1 MKKVLVVH
9 YSQSGQLSRV
19 AEHFTQPL
27 VDAPDIDV
35 RFEAL
40 VPCEPFPFPWPILR
54 FFDAM
59 PECVYLD
66 PPRLMP
72 LTVDDS
78 ESFDLVILAYQ
89 VWFLSPSLPATAFL
103 KSDSAQRLLR
113 GKPVITLIACRNM
126 WLMAQEE
133 VKNLL
138 SGMGARLVGN
148 VALVDEAGS
157 IWSFLAT
164 PIWVLTGRKGPLLG
178 GLVPRAG
185 VAEAEIRACRRFG
198 ERILERFR
206 AAAPMD
212 MDLLT
217 NLGAVQVDETLISSE
232 KMGRRGFRIWG
243 KLLRKV
249 GPPGSNRRKPILIA
263 YFIFLLTF
271 ILTFVPISML
281 IQKLLA
287 PRTKM
292 RIAEQKR
299 YFSQPSGSEF
309 ADPAQQ
315 P

>member
-40 VPCEPFPFPWPILR
+40 VPYEPFPFPWPILR

-66 PPRLMP
+66 PPPLMP

-89 VWFLSPSLPATAFL
+89 VWFLSPSLPTTAFL
-103 KSDSAQRLLR
+103 KSDSAQRLLH
-113 GKPVITLIACRNM
+113 GKSVITLIACRNM

-138 SGMGARLVGN
+138 SGMGARLIGN

-185 VAEAEIRACRRFG
+185 VAEAEIRACSRFG

-206 AAAPMD
+206 AASSMD
-212 MDLLT
+212 MDLLK

-243 KLLRKV
+243 KLLRRV
-249 GPPGSNRRKPILIA
+249 GPPGSNRRKPILIV

-271 ILTFVPISML
+271 ILTFVPISMF
-281 IQKLLA
+281 IQKLLS

-292 RIAEQKR
+292 RVAEQKQ

-309 ADPAQQ
+309 IDPAQR